1 MFKPA
6 ILLLAAML
14 ANVPASLYAQNLVGY
29 WVFDG
34 QSSTQV
40 ADISGYGN
48 DGEPVGS
55 LADGEGVRGQGIVLD
70 GAGARVEVPAS
81 SSLDDLSAFTF
92 AAWVKT
98 ADDSNQIILAKD
110 ERLSF
115 LKIGAFRNYIKG
127 CVRVGPLVCSR
138 SFDDVVAVGEWAFV
152 VMSYDDSADRKVR
165 LYVDGEEIAYR
176 REGIAKNGRTRTS
189 DSGTPLAIGSAP
201 TSGKQPFNGLID
213 EVRVFSDALNAAQI
227 RGLFE
232 DDMGA
237 PAIDRVPPLVAIA
250 DPGSDLILTQE
261 TSIDL
266 AGTAV
271 DSSGIVDVVWSTS
284 RGEFGDAVGG
294 ANWVAANVPL
304 HPDENVIDVTA
315 RDAAGNAGTTSM
327 RVFNVADTAQDFEGF
342 GAATSGGSGF
352 PSFDAA
358 SPAEL
363 EAILK
368 EVNGRGGNAVITFSG
383 SWEYTSNV
391 PLAHVQNVTLDA
403 TGADVTIRN
412 SSLIVLCSE
421 NVIIQGLRVRNDQRG
436 GDAIQINSSRR
447 VVLDHNSASGAGD
460 GNIDITGWS
469 CGPSSDVTVSW
480 NIFADTWKQSLVA
493 YGGTTNISVHHNLFY
508 NSGNRLPAL
517 NTDGKFDIR
526 NNVFWQWGSSGTSLR
541 FGATANLIGNVYEVG
556 RRANRGHAAIWY
568 RDDSSKAWIADNIL
582 PGAPRAE
589 KDVSRLDA
597 PVSVP
602 ATTTHA
608 PDVAMALILENAGAS
623 PRDHYDEEVTHAVAN
638 GTFPVLPPFHD

>member
-1 MFKPA
+1 MSNSA
-6 ILLLAAML
+6 MLLLATML
-14 ANVPASLYAQNLVGY
+14 ATVPASLYAQNLVGY

-48 DGEPVGS
+48 DGESVGS
-55 LADGEGVRGQGIVLD
+55 LADGEGVRGRGILLD
-70 GAGARVEVPAS
+70 GSGAHVEVPSS
-81 SSLDDLSAFTF
+81 SSLDDLNSLTF
-92 AAWVKT
+92 AAWVNT
-98 ADDSNQIILAKD
+98 ADDSNQVIVTKD
-110 ERLSF
+110 DRNTF
-115 LKIGAFRNYIKG
+115 LKIGAFRHYIKG
-127 CVRVGPLVCSR
+127 CVRVGTLVCSR
-138 SFDDVVAVGEWAFV
+138 SFDDVVAIGEWAFV
-152 VMSYDDSADRKVR
+152 VMSYDDNADRKVR
-165 LYVDGEEIAYR
+165 LYVDGAEVPYR
-176 REGIAKNGRTRTS
+176 AEGIARDGRTRTS
-189 DSGTPLAIGSAP
+189 DAGTPFGIGAIP
-201 TSGKQPFNGLID
+201 TSGKQSFSGLID
-213 EVRVFSDALNAAQI
+213 EVRVFSDALNASQI

-232 DDMGA
+232 DDLGA
-237 PAIDRVPPLVAIA
+237 PTIDRVPPLVAIA

-266 AGTAV
+266 AGTAA
-271 DSSGIVDVVWSTS
+271 DLSDIVDVVWTTN

-294 ANWVAANVPL
+294 ENWVAANVPL
-304 HPDENVIDVTA
+304 HQDENVIDVTA
-315 RDAAGNAGTTSM
+315 RDAAGNAGTASM
-327 RVFNVADTAQDFEGF
+327 RVVNVADTPQNFEGF
-342 GAATSGGSGF
+342 GAGTSGGSGF
-352 PSFDAA
+352 PNYEAA
-358 SPAEL
+358 SPAAL
-363 EAILK
+363 RAILN
-368 EVNGRGGNAVITFSG
+368 EVNGRGGNATITLTG

-391 PLAHVQNVTLDA
+391 PLAHVQNVTLNA

-421 NVIIQGLRVRNDQRG
+421 NVIVQGVRVRNDQKG

-480 NIFADTWKQSLVA
+480 NIFADTWKQSLIA
-493 YGGTTNISVHHNLFY
+493 YGNTTNISVHHNLFY

-556 RRANRGHAAIWY
+556 RRTNKGHAAIWY
-568 RDDSSKAWIADNIL
+568 LDSLSKAWIADNIL

-589 KDVSRLDA
+589 TDVSRLDQ

-608 PDVAMALILENAGAS
+608 PDVALTLIVENAGAS
-623 PRDHYDEEVTHAVAN
+623 PRDQYDEDVTDAVAN